1 MNHLIITNGDMA
13 AERIQN
19 LQPEVTVL
27 PWRDVLHDGPLGE
40 FDRLEDQSIHRAAFI
55 AGFADM
61 ALEDVARDFE
71 QRDQTF
77 LQAGSSERV
86 ELWFEQ
92 DLYDQLQLLQI
103 IDAACKQLP
112 DVSLY
117 LVQADTYLCE
127 LPDME
132 FAALPSHARVLTK
145 AQKDYAVKAWAAV
158 VSEDWSFADDQG
170 EALLPYVP
178 SALKRLQGERQDFP
192 LSLYY
197 ASSPLLEGPMKVKEM
212 FRAMQAAEEA
222 KFMGDLSFYHL
233 LKGYLSAPDALFE
246 SNYQDGMDYMDF
258 FNQEVSLTDKGKA
271 ALKAFSVSL

>member
-1 MNHLIITNGDMA
+1 MNRLIITNGDMA
-13 AERIQN
+13 AERIQT

-27 PWRDVLHDGPLGE
+27 PWRDVLHDGPLAAL
-40 FDRLEDQSIHRAAFI
+40 DRLEDQSVKRAAFI
-55 AGFADM
+55 AEFADM
-61 ALEDVARDFE
+61 ARDDVARDFE

-77 LQAGSSERV
+77 LQAGSYERV

-112 DVSLY
+112 ETLLY

-132 FAALPSHARVLTK
+132 FAALPSYARLLTK

-158 VSEDWSFADDQG
+158 IAEDCSFADQD

-178 SALKRLQGERQDFP
+178 SALKRLRAERQDFP

-197 ASSPLLEGPMKVKEM
+197 ASRPLLDGPMKVKEM
-212 FRAMQAAEEA
+212 FRVMQAAEEA

-258 FNQEVSLTDKGKA
+258 FNLEVSLTDKGKE
-271 ALKAFSVSL
+271 ALKAFSASL

>member
-1 MNHLIITNGDMA
+1 MNRLIITNGDMA
-13 AERIQN
+13 AERIQT
-19 LQPEVTVL
+19 LQPEAMVL
-27 PWRDVLHDGPLGE
+27 PWRDVLHDGPLGD
-40 FDRLEDQSIHRAAFI
+40 FDRLQDQSIHRAAFI
-55 AGFADM
+55 AEFADM
-61 ALEDVARDFE
+61 APEDVVRDFE
-71 QRDQTF
+71 HRDQVF
-77 LQAGSSERV
+77 LQAGSYERV

-112 DVSLY
+112 DTSLY
-117 LVQADTYLCE
+117 VVQADTYLCE

-132 FAALPSHARVLTK
+132 FAALPSHARLLTK

-158 VSEDWSFADDQG
+158 VSEDWSFADQV
-170 EALLPYVP
+170 EAPLPYVP

-197 ASSPLLEGPMKVKEM
+197 ASRPLLEGPMKVKEM

-233 LKGYLSAPDALFE
+233 LKGYLAAPDPLFK
-246 SNYQDGMDYMDF
+246 SAYQDGMDYMDF
-258 FNQEVSLTDKGKA
+258 FNLDVSLTGKGQE

>member
-1 MNHLIITNGDMA
+1 MNRLIITNGDMA
-13 AERIQN
+13 AERIQT

-27 PWRDVLHDGPLGE
+27 PWRDVLHDGPLGA
-40 FDRLEDQSIHRAAFI
+40 FDRLEDQSVQRAAFI
-55 AGFADM
+55 AKFADM
-61 ALEDVARDFE
+61 ALDDVTRDFD

-77 LQAGSSERV
+77 LQAGSFDRV

-103 IDAACKQLP
+103 IDAACKQVP

-127 LPDME
+127 LPDMA
-132 FAALPSHARVLTK
+132 FAALPSHARLLTE

-158 VSEDWSFADDQG
+158 VSQDWSFADQG
-170 EALLPYVP
+170 DALLEYVP
-178 SALKRLQGERQDFP
+178 SALKRLQAERQDFP

-197 ASSPLLEGPMKVKEM
+197 ASCPLLKGPMKVKEM

-233 LKGYLSAPDALFE
+233 LKGFLSAPDALFE
-246 SNYQDGMDYMDF
+246 SNYQDGMEYMDF
-258 FNQEVSLTDKGKA
+258 FNLEVSLTDKGKE
-271 ALKAFSVSL
+271 ALKAFSASL